1 MKTLLVTSIKNKITH
16 SVLAFNQSQWIKQH
30 IELNTQKRIDNENKD
45 GKALYK
51 LENNA
56 IFKITMKSL

>member
-1 MKTLLVTSIKNKITH
+1 MTSIKNKITH

-45 GKALYK
+45 GKALHK

>member
-1 MKTLLVTSIKNKITH
+1 MTSIKNKITH
-16 SVLAFNQSQWIKQH
+16 SVLDFYQSQWIKQH
-30 IELNTQKRIDNENKD
+30 IELNTQKRTDNENKD

>member
-1 MKTLLVTSIKNKITH
+1 MTSIKNKITH